1 MGGTS
6 YKTINLKCFSF
17 QLSFGHSNLCGDFLV
32 IVLEAFDK
40 GAWWD
45 VELLAIQKG
54 NLLVHFFGYGDKEVP
69 LPFVR
74 HRLRRACDHD
84 CGHFL
89 KPGIDVAVYSTLPSA
104 SDMNNAFVSHVYH
117 PSFLESNKKRK
128 CHFLL

>member
-1 MGGTS
+1 M
-6 YKTINLKCFSF
+6 
-17 QLSFGHSNLCGDFLV
+17 

-54 NLLVHFFGYGDKEVP
+54 NFLVHFLGYGDKEVP

-74 HRLRRACDHD
+74 HRLRRACDRD

-89 KPGIDVAVYSTLPSA
+89 KPGIDVAVYSTLPYA
-104 SDMNNAFVSHVYH
+104 SDMNNAFVRVFNHC
-117 PSFLESNKKRK
+117 SFWSQIK
-128 CHFLL
+128 